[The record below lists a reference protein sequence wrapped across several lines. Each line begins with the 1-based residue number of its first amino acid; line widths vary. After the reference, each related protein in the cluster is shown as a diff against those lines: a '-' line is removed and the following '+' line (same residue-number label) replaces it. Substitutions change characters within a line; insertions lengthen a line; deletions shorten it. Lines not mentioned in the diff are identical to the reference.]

1 MFDKDSVGV
10 AKGRPGGYAAVFPV
24 GTDISVLADPS
35 KTLKE
40 LIGQYHGAS
49 LGYISEDG
57 VTFTTDT
64 DSEGHNDWG
73 GSEVARDLTSYAD
86 SAQMTFIQSSVA
98 VLKTIY
104 GDDNVTESGPTV
116 TVRHNRNFTD
126 PHVYVFDSVISST
139 KVLRNVIPIGQA
151 FERDDVSYSATRR
164 RSHACPTTTTATP
177 TRPPST
183 TRPRRRGRPRPKRPP
198 ITRMSPRPSRP
209 SRTTDKGEGRMP
221 LPSRQML
228 AAGAAR

>member
-1 MFDKDSVGV
+1 MSETTMFDKDSVGV

-40 LIGQYHGAS
+40 LISQYNGAS

-104 GDDNVTESGPTV
+104 GDDNVTESGATV
-116 TVRHNRNFTD
+116 TIRHNRNFTD

-151 FERDDVSYSATRR
+151 FERDDVSYNSSDLLGYT
-164 RSHACPTTTTATP
+164 PTITCVPYNDDGDTHTTAIYDTVKAAQVADQHD
-177 TRPPST
+177 
-183 TRPRRRGRPRPKRPP
+183 GRAAEAKPKAV
-198 ITRMSPRPSRP
+198 T
-209 SRTTDKGEGRMP
+209 
-221 LPSRQML
+221 
-228 AAGAAR
+228 A

>member
-1 MFDKDSVGV
+1 MSDETPMFDKDSVGV

-24 GTDISVLADPS
+24 GTDISNLTDPS

-40 LIGQYHGAS
+40 LIKLHNGAS

-104 GDDNVTESGPTV
+104 GDANVTESGATV
-116 TVRHNRNFTD
+116 TIRHNRNFTD

-151 FERDDVSYSATRR
+151 FERDDVSYNSSDLLGYT
-164 RSHACPTTTTATP
+164 PTITCVPYNDDGDTHTTAIYD
-177 TRPPST
+177 T
-183 TRPRRRGRPRPKRPP
+183 TKAAQLAA
-198 ITRMSPRPSRP
+198 
-209 SRTTDKGEGRMP
+209 KGE
-221 LPSRQML
+221 SE
-228 AAGAAR
+228 AVAD

>member
-1 MFDKDSVGV
+1 MSETPMFDKDSVGV

-24 GTDISVLADPS
+24 DTDISVLADPS

-40 LIGQYHGAS
+40 LVGQYHGAS

-151 FERDDVSYSATRR
+151 FERDDVSYNSSDLLGYT
-164 RSHACPTTTTATP
+164 PTITCVPYNDDGDTHTTAIYDTAKVA
-177 TRPPST
+177 R
-183 TRPRRRGRPRPKRPP
+183 
-198 ITRMSPRPSRP
+198 
-209 SRTTDKGEGRMP
+209 
-221 LPSRQML
+221 
-228 AAGAAR
+228 AAQVAVQHDEGAAEEEPKAVTA

>member
-1 MFDKDSVGV
+1 MSGTPMFDKDSVGV

-151 FERDDVSYSATRR
+151 FKRDDVSYNSSDLLGYT
-164 RSHACPTTTTATP
+164 PTITCVPYNDDGDTHTTAIYDTV
-177 TRPPST
+177 
-183 TRPRRRGRPRPKRPP
+183 K
-198 ITRMSPRPSRP
+198 
-209 SRTTDKGEGRMP
+209 
-221 LPSRQML
+221 
-228 AAGAAR
+228 AARAAQVAVQHDEGAAEEEPKAVTA

>member
-1 MFDKDSVGV
+1 MSETPMFDKDSVGV
-10 AKGRPGGYAAVFPV
+10 AKGRPGGYAAVFPA
-24 GTDISVLADPS
+24 GTNISVLADPS

-40 LIGQYHGAS
+40 LIGQCHGAS

-151 FERDDVSYSATRR
+151 FERDDVSYNSSDLLGYT
-164 RSHACPTTTTATP
+164 PTITCVPYNDDGDTHTTAIYDTA
-177 TRPPST
+177 
-183 TRPRRRGRPRPKRPP
+183 K
-198 ITRMSPRPSRP
+198 
-209 SRTTDKGEGRMP
+209 
-221 LPSRQML
+221 
-228 AAGAAR
+228 AARAAQAEEAAHNEDEPKAVTA

>member
-1 MFDKDSVGV
+1 MSETPMFDKDSVGV

-40 LIGQYHGAS
+40 LISQCHGAS

-151 FERDDVSYSATRR
+151 FERDDVSYNSSDLLGYT
-164 RSHACPTTTTATP
+164 PTITCVPYNDDGDTHTTAIYDTA
-177 TRPPST
+177 
-183 TRPRRRGRPRPKRPP
+183 K
-198 ITRMSPRPSRP
+198 
-209 SRTTDKGEGRMP
+209 
-221 LPSRQML
+221 
-228 AAGAAR
+228 AAREAQAEEAARNEDEPKAVTA

>member
-1 MFDKDSVGV
+1 MSETPMFDKDSVGV

-24 GTDISVLADPS
+24 GTDISALSDPS

-104 GDDNVTESGPTV
+104 GDDNVTEDGATV

-151 FERDDVSYSATRR
+151 FERDDVSYNSSDLLGYT
-164 RSHACPTTTTATP
+164 PTITCVPYNDDGDTHTTAIYDTVKAAQAAQAEEAAHNEDE
-177 TRPPST
+177 
-183 TRPRRRGRPRPKRPP
+183 PKAV
-198 ITRMSPRPSRP
+198 T
-209 SRTTDKGEGRMP
+209 
-221 LPSRQML
+221 
-228 AAGAAR
+228 A

>member
-1 MFDKDSVGV
+1 MSETPMFDKDSVGV

-151 FERDDVSYSATRR
+151 FERDDVSYNSSDLLGYT
-164 RSHACPTTTTATP
+164 PTITCVPYNDDGDTHTTAIYDTA
-177 TRPPST
+177 
-183 TRPRRRGRPRPKRPP
+183 K
-198 ITRMSPRPSRP
+198 
-209 SRTTDKGEGRMP
+209 
-221 LPSRQML
+221 
-228 AAGAAR
+228 AARTAQAEEAAHNEDEPKAVTA

>member
-1 MFDKDSVGV
+1 MSETPMFDKDSVGV
-10 AKGRPGGYAAVFPV
+10 AKGRPGGYAAVFPA

-40 LIGQYHGAS
+40 LIDQHHGAS

-104 GDDNVTESGPTV
+104 GDDNVTESGATV
-116 TVRHNRNFTD
+116 TIRHNRNFTD

-151 FERDDVSYSATRR
+151 FERDDVSYNSSDLLGYT
-164 RSHACPTTTTATP
+164 PTITCVPYNDDGDTHTTAIYDTVKAAQVADQHD
-177 TRPPST
+177 
-183 TRPRRRGRPRPKRPP
+183 GRAAEEEPKAV
-198 ITRMSPRPSRP
+198 T
-209 SRTTDKGEGRMP
+209 
-221 LPSRQML
+221 
-228 AAGAAR
+228 A

>member
-1 MFDKDSVGV
+1 MSETPMFDKDSVGV

-24 GTDISVLADPS
+24 GTDISALADPS

-40 LIGQYHGAS
+40 LISQYQGAS

-104 GDDNVTESGPTV
+104 GDDNVTESGATV

-151 FERDDVSYSATRR
+151 FERDDVSYNSSDLLGYT
-164 RSHACPTTTTATP
+164 PTITCVPYNDDGDTHTTAIYDTVKAAQAAQAEEA
-177 TRPPST
+177 THNEDE
-183 TRPRRRGRPRPKRPP
+183 PKAV
-198 ITRMSPRPSRP
+198 T
-209 SRTTDKGEGRMP
+209 
-221 LPSRQML
+221 
-228 AAGAAR
+228 A

>member
-1 MFDKDSVGV
+1 MSETPMFDKDSVGV

-40 LIGQYHGAS
+40 LISQYNGAS

-104 GDDNVTESGPTV
+104 GDDNVTESGATV

-151 FERDDVSYSATRR
+151 FERNDVSYNSSDLLGYT
-164 RSHACPTTTTATP
+164 PTITCVPYNDDGDTHTTAIYDTV
-177 TRPPST
+177 
-183 TRPRRRGRPRPKRPP
+183 K
-198 ITRMSPRPSRP
+198 
-209 SRTTDKGEGRMP
+209 
-221 LPSRQML
+221 
-228 AAGAAR
+228 AARAAQAEEATHNEDEPKAVTA

>member
-1 MFDKDSVGV
+1 MSDETPMFDKDSVGV
-10 AKGRPGGYAAVFPV
+10 AKGRPGGYAAVFPT
-24 GTDISVLADPS
+24 GTDITKLSDPS

-40 LIGQYHGAS
+40 LIQQLNGAS

-104 GDDNVTESGPTV
+104 GDANVTESGATV
-116 TVRHNRNFTD
+116 TIRHNRNFTD

-139 KVLRNVIPIGQA
+139 KVLRNVIPIGRA
-151 FERDDVSYSATRR
+151 FERDDVSYNSSDLLGYT
-164 RSHACPTTTTATP
+164 PTITCVPYNDDGDTHTTAIYD
-177 TRPPST
+177 T
-183 TRPRRRGRPRPKRPP
+183 TKAA
-198 ITRMSPRPSRP
+198 
-209 SRTTDKGEGRMP
+209 
-221 LPSRQML
+221 QL
-228 AAGAAR
+228 AAEDESKAVAD

>member
-1 MFDKDSVGV
+1 MSETPMFDKDSVGV

-24 GTDISVLADPS
+24 GTDISSLADPS

-40 LIGQYHGAS
+40 LISQYNGAS

-104 GDDNVTESGPTV
+104 GDDNVTESGATV
-116 TVRHNRNFTD
+116 TIRHNRNFTD

-151 FERDDVSYSATRR
+151 FERDDVSYNSSDLLGYT
-164 RSHACPTTTTATP
+164 PTITCVPYNDDGDTHTTAIYDTV
-177 TRPPST
+177 
-183 TRPRRRGRPRPKRPP
+183 K
-198 ITRMSPRPSRP
+198 
-209 SRTTDKGEGRMP
+209 
-221 LPSRQML
+221 
-228 AAGAAR
+228 AAREAQAEEATHNEDEPKAVTA

>member
-1 MFDKDSVGV
+1 MSETPMFDKDSVGV

-116 TVRHNRNFTD
+116 TVCHNRNFTD

-151 FERDDVSYSATRR
+151 FERDDVSYNSSDLLGYT
-164 RSHACPTTTTATP
+164 PTITCVPYNDDGDTHTTAIYDTA
-177 TRPPST
+177 
-183 TRPRRRGRPRPKRPP
+183 K
-198 ITRMSPRPSRP
+198 
-209 SRTTDKGEGRMP
+209 
-221 LPSRQML
+221 
-228 AAGAAR
+228 AAQAAQVAVQHDEGAAEEEPKAVTA

>member
-1 MFDKDSVGV
+1 MSETPMFDKDSVGV

-24 GTDISVLADPS
+24 GTDISGLADPS

-151 FERDDVSYSATRR
+151 FERDDVSYNSSDLLGYT
-164 RSHACPTTTTATP
+164 PTITCVPYNDDGDTHTTAIYDTAK
-177 TRPPST
+177 TA
-183 TRPRRRGRPRPKRPP
+183 
-198 ITRMSPRPSRP
+198 
-209 SRTTDKGEGRMP
+209 
-221 LPSRQML
+221 L
-228 AAGAAR
+228 AAQAEEAAHNEDEPKAVTA

>member
-1 MFDKDSVGV
+1 MSETPMFDKDSVGV
-10 AKGRPGGYAAVFPV
+10 AKGRPGDYAAVFPA
-24 GTDISVLADPS
+24 GTDIDALADPS

-64 DSEGHNDWG
+64 DSEGHDDWG

-151 FERDDVSYSATRR
+151 FERDDVSYNSSDLLGYT
-164 RSHACPTTTTATP
+164 PTITCVPYNDDGDTHTTAIYDTVKAAQAAQAEEAAHNEDE
-177 TRPPST
+177 
-183 TRPRRRGRPRPKRPP
+183 PKAV
-198 ITRMSPRPSRP
+198 T
-209 SRTTDKGEGRMP
+209 
-221 LPSRQML
+221 
-228 AAGAAR
+228 A

>member
-1 MFDKDSVGV
+1 MSETPMFDKDSVGV

-24 GTDISVLADPS
+24 GTDISVLSDPS

-104 GDDNVTESGPTV
+104 GDDNVTESGATV

-151 FERDDVSYSATRR
+151 FERDDVSYNSSDLLGYT
-164 RSHACPTTTTATP
+164 PTITCVPYNDDGDTHTTAIYDTVKAAQAAQAEEAAHNEDE
-177 TRPPST
+177 
-183 TRPRRRGRPRPKRPP
+183 PKAV
-198 ITRMSPRPSRP
+198 T
-209 SRTTDKGEGRMP
+209 
-221 LPSRQML
+221 
-228 AAGAAR
+228 A

>member
-1 MFDKDSVGV
+1 MSETPMFDKDSVGV
-10 AKGRPGGYAAVFPV
+10 AKGRPGGYAAVFPA
-24 GTDISVLADPS
+24 GTDISNLADPS

-40 LIGQYHGAS
+40 LVGQYHGAS

-104 GDDNVTESGPTV
+104 GDDNVTESGATV
-116 TVRHNRNFTD
+116 TIRHNRNFTD

-151 FERDDVSYSATRR
+151 FERDDVSYNSSDLLGYT
-164 RSHACPTTTTATP
+164 PTITCVPYNDNGDTHTTAIYDTVKAAQV
-177 TRPPST
+177 SVQHD
-183 TRPRRRGRPRPKRPP
+183 GDAAEEEPKAV
-198 ITRMSPRPSRP
+198 T
-209 SRTTDKGEGRMP
+209 
-221 LPSRQML
+221 
-228 AAGAAR
+228 A

>member
-1 MFDKDSVGV
+1 MSDETPMFDKDSVGV
-10 AKGRPGGYAAVFPV
+10 AKGRPGGYAAVFPAE
-24 GTDISVLADPS
+24 TDITKLSDPS

-40 LIGQYHGAS
+40 LIQQLNGAS

-104 GDDNVTESGPTV
+104 GDANVTESGATV
-116 TVRHNRNFTD
+116 TIRHNRNFTD

-151 FERDDVSYSATRR
+151 FERDDVSYNSSDLLGYT
-164 RSHACPTTTTATP
+164 PTITCVPYNDDGDTHTTAIYD
-177 TRPPST
+177 T
-183 TRPRRRGRPRPKRPP
+183 TKAA
-198 ITRMSPRPSRP
+198 
-209 SRTTDKGEGRMP
+209 
-221 LPSRQML
+221 QL
-228 AAGAAR
+228 AAEDESKAVAD

>member
-1 MFDKDSVGV
+1 MSETPMFDKDSVGV

-40 LIGQYHGAS
+40 LISQYQGAS

-104 GDDNVTESGPTV
+104 GDDNVTESGATV

-151 FERDDVSYSATRR
+151 FERDDVSYNSSDLLGYT
-164 RSHACPTTTTATP
+164 PTITCVPYNDDGDTHTTAIYDTV
-177 TRPPST
+177 
-183 TRPRRRGRPRPKRPP
+183 K
-198 ITRMSPRPSRP
+198 
-209 SRTTDKGEGRMP
+209 
-221 LPSRQML
+221 
-228 AAGAAR
+228 AAKVAVQHDEGAAEEEPKAVTA

>member
-1 MFDKDSVGV
+1 MSETPMFDKDSVGV
-10 AKGRPGGYAAVFPV
+10 AKGRPGGYAAVFPAD
-24 GTDISVLADPS
+24 TDISVLADPS

-151 FERDDVSYSATRR
+151 FERDDVSYNSSDLLGYT
-164 RSHACPTTTTATP
+164 PTITCVPYNDDGDTHTTAIYDTV
-177 TRPPST
+177 
-183 TRPRRRGRPRPKRPP
+183 K
-198 ITRMSPRPSRP
+198 
-209 SRTTDKGEGRMP
+209 
-221 LPSRQML
+221 
-228 AAGAAR
+228 AARAEEAAHNEDEPKAVTA

>member
-1 MFDKDSVGV
+1 MSETPMFDKDSVGV
-10 AKGRPGGYAAVFPV
+10 AKGRPGGYAAVFPE

-40 LIGQYHGAS
+40 IIGQYHGAS

-151 FERDDVSYSATRR
+151 FEREDVSYNSSDLLGYT
-164 RSHACPTTTTATP
+164 PTITCVPYNDDGDTHTTAIYDTA
-177 TRPPST
+177 
-183 TRPRRRGRPRPKRPP
+183 K
-198 ITRMSPRPSRP
+198 
-209 SRTTDKGEGRMP
+209 
-221 LPSRQML
+221 
-228 AAGAAR
+228 AAREAQAEEAAHNEDEPKAVTA

>member
-1 MFDKDSVGV
+1 MSETPMFDKDSVGV

-24 GTDISVLADPS
+24 GTDISVLADPA

-104 GDDNVTESGPTV
+104 GDDNVTEDGATV

-139 KVLRNVIPIGQA
+139 KVLRKVIPIAQA
-151 FERDDVSYSATRR
+151 FERDDVSYNSSDLLGYT
-164 RSHACPTTTTATP
+164 PTITCVPYNDDGDTHTTAIYDTAK
-177 TRPPST
+177 TARAAQAEEVAHNEDE
-183 TRPRRRGRPRPKRPP
+183 PKAV
-198 ITRMSPRPSRP
+198 T
-209 SRTTDKGEGRMP
+209 
-221 LPSRQML
+221 
-228 AAGAAR
+228 A

>member
-1 MFDKDSVGV
+1 MSETPMFDKDSVGV
-10 AKGRPGGYAAVFPV
+10 AKGRPGGYAAVFPE

-151 FERDDVSYSATRR
+151 FKRDDVSYNS
-164 RSHACPTTTTATP
+164 SDLLGYTP
-177 TRPPST
+177 T
-183 TRPRRRGRPRPKRPP
+183 
-198 ITRMSPRPSRP
+198 ITCVPYNDDGD
-209 SRTTDKGEGRMP
+209 THKTAIYDTAK
-221 LPSRQML
+221 
-228 AAGAAR
+228 AARAAQAEEAAHNEDEPKAVTA